1 MSSYK
6 PLPLKLGPKGARV
19 LLMFT
24 GDGVINAVFPERAAD
39 GGARHHL
46 TRLAHTEAECS
57 VARSWA
63 TASSTS
69 SAARIPQRTR
79 SQPARQSLRDT
90 KTNSR
95 SAAGDYGDLLHRA
108 RVCDPPPPK
117 MSDTVVL
124 RRCVASK
131 SAASRAC

>member
-90 KTNSR
+90 KTNSP
-95 SAAGDYGDLLHRA
+95 SAAGDYGDPSSL
-108 RVCDPPPPK
+108 C
-117 MSDTVVL
+117 SCL
-124 RRCVASK
+124 R
-131 SAASRAC
+131 SAASQNVRYGRFKTMCCK